1 MEKQQQNAQLQQ
13 EDALEEVREDEFEGE
28 LELSDYLLIFEV
40 DAEWPYDKEH
50 YCFQGKYAYPL
61 FLTEQAIKPCFPH
74 FNNFFEVEGVDR
86 IKGVITIVVHN
97 GKVDKTLE
105 IALNESV
112 YYDFCYATN
121 KLKKSSLRKGRAR
134 FSFYHFDFNDVV
146 IPGRL

>member
-1 MEKQQQNAQLQQ
+1 MEKQQKNAQLQQ

-74 FNNFFEVEGVDR
+74 FNNFFDVEGVACLRCINRYDDQGNP
-86 IKGVITIVVHN
+86 IYEDFLDMGTFSSQYDVHSIGGEFAPFVSEIN
-97 GKVDKTLE
+97 GNGIPIRNLKV
-105 IALNESV
+105 
-112 YYDFCYATN
+112 
-121 KLKKSSLRKGRAR
+121 
-134 FSFYHFDFNDVV
+134 
-146 IPGRL
+146 